1 MDYKPTNKEQPN
13 YLDLE
18 NGMPNGISN
27 AEVNAGG
34 TGDVHLVSD
43 WSPDLGSELPPEVRA
58 AFIKKI
64 YCLLS
69 VQLVIT
75 WMMSYGC
82 YASHSATQFVLHT
95 PGALVVAI
103 LGTFLSLFLSW
114 CYGRSYPTNY
124 IILFM
129 FTFCESYTVSY
140 ICLFYQPTS
149 ILMAWGLTASIFI
162 ILSGYVLYTGKD
174 FNFLGAGLF
183 ACLWILI
190 IGGLIQII
198 WLPDD
203 QFLNTAMAVFGAMI
217 ACGYILYD
225 TSNILK
231 RLDPD
236 DFILA
241 CMSLYL
247 DIIMLFV
254 RLLELFGDRR

>member
-1 MDYKPTNKEQPN
+1 
-13 YLDLE
+13 
-18 NGMPNGISN
+18 
-27 AEVNAGG
+27 
-34 TGDVHLVSD
+34 
-43 WSPDLGSELPPEVRA
+43 
-58 AFIKKI
+58 
-64 YCLLS
+64 
-69 VQLVIT
+69 
-75 WMMSYGC
+75 
-82 YASHSATQFVLHT
+82 
-95 PGALVVAI
+95 
-103 LGTFLSLFLSW
+103 
-114 CYGRSYPTNY
+114 
-124 IILFM
+124 M

-190 IGGLIQII
+190 IGGLIQVI

-236 DFILA
+236 DFIFA

-247 DIIMLFV
+247 DIIMLFI
-254 RLLELFGDRR
+254 RFLELFGDKR